1 MTEIEKIKKYIDK
14 HGAPRNLR
22 YDSSMKE
29 VFALASEMGAIEAI
43 SLAFVYG
50 KAKGYK
56 QAQAEGVKQH
66 G

>member
-1 MTEIEKIKKYIDK
+1 MTEIEKIMKYIDK

-22 YDSSMKE
+22 YDASIKE
-29 VFALASEMGAIEAI
+29 VFALANEMGVIEAI
-43 SLAFVYG
+43 HFAFIYG
-50 KAKGYK
+50 KAKGYR